1 MSIPDND
8 TQLWKGFNGHGLYAK
23 RAERDVDGSTIDQTY
38 VKSAD
43 VPALDDALSTSTTT
57 AITPRAVQEAV
68 NAVDVIPSLPQG
80 PSSLYSAEAG
90 VMNWGGWES
99 EDVDVP
105 DNIMYHTSFENF
117 DVSTGSDCIT

>member
-8 TQLWKGFNGHGLYAK
+8 TQLWKGLNGHGLYAK

-80 PSSLYSAEAG
+80 PSSRYSAEAG

>member
-80 PSSLYSAEAG
+80 ASSLYSAEAG

-105 DNIMYHTSFENF
+105 DNITYL
-117 DVSTGSDCIT
+117 I